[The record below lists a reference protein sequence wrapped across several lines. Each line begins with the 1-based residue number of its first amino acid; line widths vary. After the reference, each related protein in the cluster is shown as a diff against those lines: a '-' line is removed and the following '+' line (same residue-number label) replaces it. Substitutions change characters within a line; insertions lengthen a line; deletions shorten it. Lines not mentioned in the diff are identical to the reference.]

1 LRGEG
6 NDQHTF
12 EENAVKNTFRNI
24 AAGLAMAC
32 IGHAAWS
39 QITIDFSSANGTGT
53 AQDKV
58 LLQNIRVTSPV
69 ANPFD
74 PNTNTTAE
82 STYNVL
88 FTFDPATLH
97 LVPQGITQ
105 ASGTGANTCATV
117 NVQVYNSVLGVSGPL
132 SGATVLIGTRSATT
146 NSSGVATFSSVP
158 AGLTAFTAYAS
169 GYVATSQV
177 AALECTGTANSVAMA
192 LSPSSGTGSLTSG
205 QFRVILTWGE
215 NPRDLDS
222 HLTGPNTDSTR
233 WHVYYS
239 GRTSGGVCNL
249 DVDDTSSYG
258 PETVTCPSTTST
270 TGLRNGVYR
279 YSVHHYSGSGTIGS
293 SGATVRLEF
302 GNGTVYNYT
311 PPAGFTASSDVWTV
325 FELTVNN
332 GAISVAPVNSVTHS
346 VSAGSVQRP
355 KQLMYGAPENSE
367 LFQNLSK

>member
-1 LRGEG
+1 VRRRE
-6 NDQHTF
+6 QQQF
-12 EENAVKNTFRNI
+12 YEEIAVSNILRNI

-32 IGHAAWS
+32 AGAAAWS
-39 QITIDFSSANGTGT
+39 QINIDFSSANGTGT

-58 LLQNIRVTSPV
+58 LIQNVRVTSPV

-146 NSSGVATFSSVP
+146 NSSGVATFSNVP
-158 AGLTAFTAYAS
+158 PGLTAFTAYAS

-177 AALECTGTANSVAMA
+177 AALDCTATPNAVAMA
-192 LSPSSGTGSLTSG
+192 LSPSSGSGSLSSG
-205 QFRVILTWGE
+205 QFRVILNWGA
-215 NPRDLDS
+215 NPSDLDS
-222 HLTGPNTDSTR
+222 HMTGPNADSSR

-239 GRTSGGVCNL
+239 SRTSGGICNL

-279 YSVHHYSGSGTIGS
+279 YSVHHYAGSGTIGS

-311 PPAGFTASSDVWTV
+311 PPVGFTTSKDVWTV

-332 GAISVAPVNSVTHS
+332 GSISVAPVNAVTHGISASSVT
-346 VSAGSVQRP
+346 RP
-355 KQLMYGAPENSE
+355 KQLTYGAPENGE

>member
-1 LRGEG
+1 M
-6 NDQHTF
+6 
-12 EENAVKNTFRNI
+12 KNIFRNI
-24 AAGLAMAC
+24 AAGLVMAC
-32 IGHAAWS
+32 MGAAAWS

-58 LLQNIRVTSPV
+58 LIQNIRVTTPV
-69 ANPFD
+69 PNPFD
-74 PNTNTTAE
+74 PGSNTTAE

-88 FTFDPATLH
+88 FTFDPASLH

-117 NVQVYNSVLGVSGPL
+117 NVQVYNSVLGVDGPL

-146 NSSGVATFSSVP
+146 NSSGVATFT
-158 AGLTAFTAYAS
+158 GLPPGTTAFTAYAS

-177 AALECTGTANSVAMA
+177 ASLNCLQTNSVAMA
-192 LSPSSGTGSLTSG
+192 LSPSSGTGSLNTG
-205 QFRVILTWGE
+205 QFRVILTWGA
-215 NPRDLDS
+215 NPSDLDS
-222 HLTGPNTDSTR
+222 HMTGPNADSTR
-233 WHVYYS
+233 WHIYYPS
-239 GRTSGGVCNL
+239 SSRTAGGICGL

-258 PETVTCPSTTST
+258 PETITCPSTTT
-270 TGLRNGVYR
+270 TALRNGVYR

-311 PPAGFTASSDVWTV
+311 PPSGGWVSDDDVWTV

-332 GAISVAPVNSVTHS
+332 GAISVAPVNSVS
-346 VSAGSVQRP
+346 NGVSDSSVQRP
-355 KQLMYGAPENSE
+355 KQLMYGRPESRD
-367 LFQNLSK
+367 LFRNRSK